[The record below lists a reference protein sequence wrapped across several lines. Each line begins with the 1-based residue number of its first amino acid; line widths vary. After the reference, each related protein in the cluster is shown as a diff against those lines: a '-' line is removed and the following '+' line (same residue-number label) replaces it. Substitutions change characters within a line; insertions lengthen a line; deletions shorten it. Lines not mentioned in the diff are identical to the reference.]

1 MKIYTKTGDN
11 GDTGLFF
18 GGRVRKN
25 DVRCEANGSIDETV
39 SSLGIARSFCQNPE
53 VLTIL
58 LEIQNS
64 LFTAAAELATL
75 PENYKDL
82 KKYYKIIDSENVSK
96 LEKTIDYIDSQIQ
109 LPPSFILPGAS
120 SGSAAIDLSRSILRR
135 AEREIVT
142 LKDEGKLVNEF
153 VLKYINRLSD
163 LLFMLARFEDKNLP
177 LEIITGQK
185 LND

>member
-1 MKIYTKTGDN
+1 M
-11 GDTGLFF
+11 
-18 GGRVRKN
+18 
-25 DVRCEANGSIDETV
+25 
-39 SSLGIARSFCQNPE
+39 
-53 VLTIL
+53 
-58 LEIQNS
+58 
-64 LFTAAAELATL
+64 
-75 PENYKDL
+75 
-82 KKYYKIIDSENVSK
+82 
-96 LEKTIDYIDSQIQ
+96 
-109 LPPSFILPGAS
+109 PGAS

-177 LEIITGQK
+177 FEIITGQK